1 MCSNLSQSSNLNQ
14 LRPRQCLLKS
24 DSLKLHQ
31 LALEMIELRGSS
43 LKDNNRDKKKDMI
56 LNLLDM
62 LKMRSI
68 VLSEGLNRLNEI
80 VAIQNYRFTPVQT
93 MQARENKT
101 IRNLFSAW
109 ICHIPRQYSL
119 GVFSWLLLWSLLPF
133 SALLMPSIAFSSSNK
148 KCFLLK
154 SLN

>member
-1 MCSNLSQSSNLNQ
+1 MCNNQLQSSNLNR
-14 LRPRQCLLKS
+14 LSPRQCLLKS

-31 LALEMIELRGSS
+31 VAIEMIELRGSS

-80 VAIQNYRFTPVQT
+80 VTIRNYRFTPVQT

-101 IRNLFSAW
+101 IRNLFSA
-109 ICHIPRQYSL
+109 
-119 GVFSWLLLWSLLPF
+119 
-133 SALLMPSIAFSSSNK
+133 
-148 KCFLLK
+148 
-154 SLN
+154 

>member
-1 MCSNLSQSSNLNQ
+1 MCNNLFQSSNLNR
-14 LRPRQCLLKS
+14 LRQRQCLLKS

-80 VAIQNYRFTPVQT
+80 VAIRNYRFTPAQT

-101 IRNLFSAW
+101 IRNLFSA
-109 ICHIPRQYSL
+109 
-119 GVFSWLLLWSLLPF
+119 
-133 SALLMPSIAFSSSNK
+133 
-148 KCFLLK
+148 
-154 SLN
+154 

>member
-1 MCSNLSQSSNLNQ
+1 MCNNLFQSSNLNR

-31 LALEMIELRGSS
+31 LAIKMIELRDSS
-43 LKDNNRDKKKDMI
+43 LKDNNRDRKKDMI

-62 LKMRSI
+62 LKVRSI

-80 VAIQNYRFTPVQT
+80 VTIRNYRFTPAQT
-93 MQARENKT
+93 MQTRDHKT

-109 ICHIPRQYSL
+109 ICHIPRRYSL
-119 GVFSWLLLWSLLPF
+119 GVFSWLLSWSLLPF